1 MECRPGWSKIS
12 MLGVAPAVLGGY
24 LRRNRSPYG
33 SRRNAA
39 IRPVGIADSD
49 RRQCAMAWQALGRAG
64 HVEAGLLIAHL
75 RPGAALSMPEPAC
88 LLSAQSDRGI

>member
-12 MLGVAPAVLGGY
+12 MLGLAPAAFGGY
-24 LRRNRSPYG
+24 LRGNRSAYG

-49 RRQCAMAWQALGRAG
+49 RRQCAMAWRALGWAG
-64 HVEAGLLIAHL
+64 HVKVELLIAHL
-75 RPGAALSMPEPAC
+75 RPRAALSMAGPAC
-88 LLSAQSDRGI
+88 LLSAQSDRGL